1 MRTFLENLAGFMT
14 LLGGLAIVIYGL
26 PLMVWAVNG

>member
-1 MRTFLENLAGFMT
+1 MRTWLENLAGVAA

-26 PLMVWAVNG
+26 PLFVWAVNG